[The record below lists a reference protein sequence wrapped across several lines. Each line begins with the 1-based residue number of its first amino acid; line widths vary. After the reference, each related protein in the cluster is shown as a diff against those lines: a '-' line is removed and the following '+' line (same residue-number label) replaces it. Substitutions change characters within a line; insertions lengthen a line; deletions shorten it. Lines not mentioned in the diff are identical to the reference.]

1 MKKKQR
7 RRPRKTA
14 RQSAKTGAKTSAGT
28 QTQTQTAKTRK
39 SYTAQEA
46 LDVALEHHR
55 AGRLSEAERIYKQIL
70 RAQPDNAAACN
81 NLGVALKTQGMLDEA
96 IVWYRRAQK
105 ISPDYA
111 EAINN
116 LGNALKEQEK
126 LDEALV
132 CFRRAVEIKPD
143 YADARNSLG
152 ALLNK
157 QGHVDEAIACYRRA
171 LKDKPD
177 DETAHNNLGV
187 ILKTQGKVDEAIAF
201 YHRAL
206 ELKPDYAEAQNNL
219 GNAVKDLGNLEDAFT
234 RYRRAME
241 IDPDYAS
248 AHFNYS
254 LALLLGGKYAEGWVE
269 HEWRWKRDD
278 PEHCGR
284 GFAQPLWD
292 GSRLDG
298 RTILVHAEQGLG
310 DAIQFIRYMPF
321 VAERGGRVVVECHP
335 MVIRLFKDSPGIDQ
349 WVKRESPLPHFDVQ
363 TPFLTLPM
371 IFGTTVETIPAEARY
386 LRAEPGLVGFWRRR
400 MAGFAGM
407 KIGLCWQGNPN
418 FPGDPWR
425 SIPLKHFAVLL
436 DRPSTTFINLH
447 KGAGEGQI
455 EEYGLADR
463 IVNYSP
469 EVKSLIDTAAIMENL
484 DLIITSDTSVAHL
497 AGALGKPTWV
507 VLQFVPDWRWHLD
520 RDDNP
525 WYPTMRLFRQKTL
538 GDWDEVFVRVKRALD
553 EYGAP

>member
-1 MKKKQR
+1 M
-7 RRPRKTA
+7 
-14 RQSAKTGAKTSAGT
+14 
-28 QTQTQTAKTRK
+28 
-39 SYTAQEA
+39 
-46 LDVALEHHR
+46 ALEHHR
-55 AGRLSEAERIYKQIL
+55 AGRLSEAEQIYTQIL

-81 NLGVALKTQGMLDEA
+81 NLGVALKSQGRLDEA
-96 IVWYRRAQK
+96 IACYRRAQK
-105 ISPDYA
+105 INPDYA

-116 LGNALKEQEK
+116 LGNVLKEQEK
-126 LDEALV
+126 LDEAV
-132 CFRRAVEIKPD
+132 ACFRRAVEIKPD

-152 ALLNK
+152 ALLEK
-157 QGHVDEAIACYRRA
+157 QGHVEEATACYRRA
-171 LKDKPD
+171 LEDKPD

-187 ILKTQGKVDEAIAF
+187 TLKAQGKLDEAIAC
-201 YHRAL
+201 YERAL
-206 ELKPDYAEAQNNL
+206 EIKSDYAEAQNNL
-219 GNAVKDLGNLEDAFT
+219 GNAVKDLGNLEDALT

-241 IDPDYAS
+241 IEPDYAS

-254 LALLLGGKYAEGWVE
+254 LALLLLGEYAEGWVE

-278 PEHCGR
+278 PEHRGR

-335 MVIRLFKDSPGIDQ
+335 MVIRLFKDFPGIDQ
-349 WVKRESPLPHFDVQ
+349 LVNGESPLPHFDVQ
-363 TPFLTLPM
+363 TPFLTLPTT
-371 IFGTTVETIPAEARY
+371 FGTTVETIPAEAGY

-400 MAGFAGM
+400 MAEFAGR

-425 SIPLKHFAVLL
+425 SIPLKHFGVLV
-436 DRPSTTFINLH
+436 DDPSSTFVNLH
-447 KGAGEGQI
+447 KGDGEAQI
-455 EEYGLADR
+455 RECGFADR
-463 IVNYSP
+463 IVNFSP
-469 EVKSLIDTAAIMENL
+469 EVESLVDTAAIMEKL

-507 VLQFVPDWRWHLD
+507 LLQSVPDWRWLMD
-520 RDDNP
+520 RDDMP
-525 WYPTMRLFRQKTL
+525 WYPTMRLFRQRKL
-538 GDWDEVFVRVKRALD
+538 NDWDGVLARVRRALED
-553 EYGAP
+553 YGAP